1 MGIKSI
7 LFVVEAPL
15 KTEVLTGLHT
25 AHCEH
30 ADFSD
35 YTFIDLGKQQPNK
48 SEFDGKM
55 TDK

>member
-1 MGIKSI
+1 MGIQKC
-7 LFVVEAPL
+7 FFAVEAPL

-35 YTFIDLGKQQPNK
+35 YTFIDLGKRQPNK
-48 SEFDGKM
+48 SEFDEKI

>member
-1 MGIKSI
+1 MRIKSI
-7 LFVVEAPL
+7 VFVVEAPL